1 MHTLPDNGN
10 ESLTKCDFTLA
21 IHPFSIPHVSLK
33 KGACHL
39 LAVPYIQSFPEL
51 AGKRLGEGTG
61 VPLEADCA
69 AAG

>member
-10 ESLTKCDFTLA
+10 ESLTKCDFALT
-21 IHPFSIPHVSLK
+21 IHPFSILHVSLK
-33 KGACHL
+33 NGACHL

-61 VPLEADCA
+61 APLEADCA